1 MIIESRAYARAGL
14 LGNPS
19 DGFFGKTIS
28 ISVRNFGASIS
39 LYESPDLVIE
49 PQPQDGSTF
58 KSIYHLTES
67 VSLLGYNGGIPLI
80 KASIKK
86 FHDYCNQEGV
96 KLPNKNF
103 TVRYRSSIPRQ
114 VGMSGSS
121 AIVVALF
128 RALMKF
134 YKVEI
139 PIEILPQLVMTAE
152 TEELGI
158 TAGLQDRVIQSYEG
172 CVYMDFDKGHLK
184 EKGYGIYERIEPSRL
199 PKLYIAYNTNLSKV
213 SGKIHNDV
221 KARFDRGEAHVIDI
235 LNQIGNLAKE
245 AKDLVESGKP
255 EGLHEL
261 MNQNFDLRCKIYN
274 VSDSNMELVNA
285 ARACGASA
293 KFAGSGGTIIGTYK
307 DDEMLNRLFVQLKKL
322 NARVIKPY
330 IE

>member
-1 MIIESRAYARAGL
+1 MIIETRAYARAGL

-39 LYESPDLVIE
+39 LYESPELHIE
-49 PQPQDGSTF
+49 PQPQDINTF
-58 KSIYHLTES
+58 RSIYHLRDS
-67 VSLLGYNGGIPLI
+67 VSMLGYNGGIPLI
-80 KASIKK
+80 KAGIKK
-86 FHDYCNQEGV
+86 FGDYCEANNI

-128 RALMKF
+128 RALMQF

-139 PIEILPQLVMTAE
+139 PLEYLPQLVMVSE

-158 TAGLQDRVIQSYEG
+158 TAGLQDRVIQCYEG
-172 CVYMDFDKGHLK
+172 CVYMDFDQKLI
-184 EKGYGIYERIEPSRL
+184 ETQGYGKYERINPELL

-213 SGKIHNDV
+213 SGKVHSDV
-221 KARFDRGEAHVIDI
+221 RMRFDKGEKEVIDT
-235 LNQIGNLAKE
+235 LAAIAQKAE
-245 AKDLVESGKP
+245 DGQKALL
-255 EGLHEL
+255 EGRPADLHEL

-274 VSDSNMELVNA
+274 VPESNKRLINA
-285 ARACGASA
+285 ARTCGASA
-293 KFAGSGGTIIGTYK
+293 KFAGSGGTIIGIYH
-307 DDEMLNRLFVQLKKL
+307 DDDMLNQLFVQLKKH
-322 NARVIKPY
+322 NARVIRPFLV
-330 IE
+330 

>member
-1 MIIESRAYARAGL
+1 LIIESRAYARAGL